1 MVYWPLAVSGL
12 CGLLLFAVV
21 AALIFKPDFRADL
34 VAGQGKASLF
44 GVLSVEGVVI
54 VILCGMFLTGLLYP
68 GWRNGGELAYAD
80 DAQQQIRVLTEKL
93 ATAEANVRSLT
104 NDTRTRFTIEDV
116 PQVLANLAPENEI
129 SEEIRE
135 LSDSNKGP
143 WSPFARSQ
151 EILVSIPGGQR

>member
-68 GWRNGGELAYAD
+68 GWRNGGELA
-80 DAQQQIRVLTEKL
+80 
-93 ATAEANVRSLT
+93 
-104 NDTRTRFTIEDV
+104 
-116 PQVLANLAPENEI
+116 
-129 SEEIRE
+129 
-135 LSDSNKGP
+135 
-143 WSPFARSQ
+143 
-151 EILVSIPGGQR
+151 